1 MTASISMDT
10 TTTTQS
16 ISQNDNSSLTS
27 YSLQGFLQFV
37 MHNSKQIIIS
47 MLFLLLAF
55 GQKLFSNTFSID
67 TQGIIQNNDA
77 LYKSWFELERF
88 GLVLFKKL
96 TGTYLYNNAL
106 ASFTMVVFFGIS
118 AMVWAYLLCSAS
130 HTMKLQPAF
139 FIIPYVASPIFAEML
154 GFLLLGPE
162 ISIAAILTAISLMM
176 WANAAASSSAKQ
188 RILLVIASIVCA
200 TLSFTMYLAMVTFFI
215 TGTAIL
221 YVLKYSDS
229 KYQNHDKNESRAFL
243 IGSVVIFVVSYA
255 LYKLLNAL
263 AMKVKGV
270 TTNAYISDQSR
281 WGKDSPSVILHNM
294 GSHILALYSG
304 EGIFYSV
311 IFSICALCVFVAA
324 IYHVIT
330 KKISLF
336 SCLVVLL
343 IVLSPTI
350 MSFVLGGIPSV
361 RTEMT
366 YPLAFSFITMVL
378 FSGIVFTIQRNA
390 QSIRAE
396 AVTIVAW
403 ILIIAIGWNQA
414 LITSR
419 IFYTENIVFTQDV
432 LTAQEIKSR
441 IDELGLGEHPNE
453 PLVFVGN
460 HVAKCNPDC
469 YSADQLGLTGRSMLE
484 IGFSTEHG
492 TGVKKQFMVDVLGVY
507 YNSAT
512 SEQIEQSEELAE
524 SMPHWPD
531 PGSVAE
537 KDGIISFA
545 VEPFHGMRDILF
557 FKVK

>member
-1 MTASISMDT
+1 MTASINMDT

-16 ISQNDNSSLTS
+16 ISQNDNFSLTS
-27 YSLQGFLQFV
+27 YSLQGFLQFL

-419 IFYTENIVFTQDV
+419 IFYTENFVFTQDV

-537 KDGIISFA
+537 KDGIIIVNF
-545 VEPFHGMRDILF
+545 
-557 FKVK
+557 

>member
-311 IFSICALCVFVAA
+311 IFSICALCMFVAA

-537 KDGIISFA
+537 KDGIIIVNF
-545 VEPFHGMRDILF
+545 
-557 FKVK
+557 

>member
-162 ISIAAILTAISLMM
+162 ISIAAILTAVSLMM

-537 KDGIISFA
+537 KDGIIIVNF
-545 VEPFHGMRDILF
+545 
-557 FKVK
+557 

>member
-16 ISQNDNSSLTS
+16 INQNDNSSLTS

-537 KDGIISFA
+537 KDGIIIVNF
-545 VEPFHGMRDILF
+545 
-557 FKVK
+557 

>member
-378 FSGIVFTIQRNA
+378 FSGIVFTMQRNA

-537 KDGIISFA
+537 KDGII
-545 VEPFHGMRDILF
+545 I
-557 FKVK
+557 VKFYI

>member
-221 YVLKYSDS
+221 YVLRYSDS
-229 KYQNHDKNESRAFL
+229 KYQNHDKNESRVFL
-243 IGSVVIFVVSYA
+243 IGSVIIFVISYA

-281 WGKDSPSVILHNM
+281 WGKDSSSVILHNI
-294 GSHILALYSG
+294 GSHVLALYSG

-311 IFSICALCVFVAA
+311 IFSICALCVFVTA

-537 KDGIISFA
+537 KDGIIIVNF
-545 VEPFHGMRDILF
+545 
-557 FKVK
+557 

>member
-55 GQKLFSNTFSID
+55 GQKLFCNTFSID

-537 KDGIISFA
+537 KDGIIIVNF
-545 VEPFHGMRDILF
+545 
-557 FKVK
+557 

>member
-396 AVTIVAW
+396 AATIVAW

-537 KDGIISFA
+537 KDGIIIVNF
-545 VEPFHGMRDILF
+545 
-557 FKVK
+557 

>member
-453 PLVFVGN
+453 PLVFAGN

-537 KDGIISFA
+537 KDGIIIVNF
-545 VEPFHGMRDILF
+545 
-557 FKVK
+557 

>member
-1 MTASISMDT
+1 MTASISMDA

-537 KDGIISFA
+537 KDGIIIVNF
-545 VEPFHGMRDILF
+545 
-557 FKVK
+557 

>member
-432 LTAQEIKSR
+432 LTAQEIRSR

-537 KDGIISFA
+537 KDGIIIVNF
-545 VEPFHGMRDILF
+545 
-557 FKVK
+557 

>member
-460 HVAKCNPDC
+460 HVAKCNSDC

-537 KDGIISFA
+537 KDGIIIVNF
-545 VEPFHGMRDILF
+545 
-557 FKVK
+557 

>member
-221 YVLKYSDS
+221 YVLRYSDS
-229 KYQNHDKNESRAFL
+229 KYQNHDKNESRVFL

-281 WGKDSPSVILHNM
+281 WGKDSSSVILHNI
-294 GSHILALYSG
+294 GSHVLALYSG

-311 IFSICALCVFVAA
+311 IFSICALCVFVTA

-537 KDGIISFA
+537 KDGIIIVNF
-545 VEPFHGMRDILF
+545 
-557 FKVK
+557 

>member
-243 IGSVVIFVVSYA
+243 IGSVGIFVVSYA

-537 KDGIISFA
+537 KDGIIIVNF
-545 VEPFHGMRDILF
+545 
-557 FKVK
+557 

>member
-1 MTASISMDT
+1 MTASINMDT

-16 ISQNDNSSLTS
+16 ISQNDNFSLTS
-27 YSLQGFLQFV
+27 YSLQGFLQFL

-537 KDGIISFA
+537 KDGIIIVNF
-545 VEPFHGMRDILF
+545 
-557 FKVK
+557 

>member
-221 YVLKYSDS
+221 YVLRYSDS
-229 KYQNHDKNESRAFL
+229 KYQNHDKNESRVFL
-243 IGSVVIFVVSYA
+243 IGSVIIFVISYA

-281 WGKDSPSVILHNM
+281 WGKDSSSVILHNM
-294 GSHILALYSG
+294 GSHVLALYSG

-537 KDGIISFA
+537 KDGIIIVNF
-545 VEPFHGMRDILF
+545 
-557 FKVK
+557 

>member
-512 SEQIEQSEELAE
+512 SEQLEQSEELAE

-537 KDGIISFA
+537 KDGIIIVNF
-545 VEPFHGMRDILF
+545 
-557 FKVK
+557 

>member
-1 MTASISMDT
+1 
-10 TTTTQS
+10 
-16 ISQNDNSSLTS
+16 
-27 YSLQGFLQFV
+27 
-37 MHNSKQIIIS
+37 

-221 YVLKYSDS
+221 YVLRYSDS
-229 KYQNHDKNESRAFL
+229 KYQNHDKNESRVFL
-243 IGSVVIFVVSYA
+243 IGSVIIFVISYA

-281 WGKDSPSVILHNM
+281 WGKDSSSVILHNI
-294 GSHILALYSG
+294 GSHVLALYSG

-311 IFSICALCVFVAA
+311 IFSICALCVFVTA

-537 KDGIISFA
+537 KDGIIIVNF
-545 VEPFHGMRDILF
+545 
-557 FKVK
+557 

>member
-130 HTMKLQPAF
+130 HATKLQPAF
-139 FIIPYVASPIFAEML
+139 FMIPYVASPIFAEML

-537 KDGIISFA
+537 KDGIIIVNF
-545 VEPFHGMRDILF
+545 
-557 FKVK
+557 

>member
-37 MHNSKQIIIS
+37 MHNYKQIIIS

-537 KDGIISFA
+537 KDGIIIVNF
-545 VEPFHGMRDILF
+545 
-557 FKVK
+557 

>member
-118 AMVWAYLLCSAS
+118 AMVWAYLICSAS

-378 FSGIVFTIQRNA
+378 FSGIVFTIQRSA

-469 YSADQLGLTGRSMLE
+469 YSANQLGLTGRSMLE

-537 KDGIISFA
+537 KDGIIIVNF
-545 VEPFHGMRDILF
+545 
-557 FKVK
+557 

>member
-304 EGIFYSV
+304 EGVFYSV

-537 KDGIISFA
+537 KDGIIIVNF
-545 VEPFHGMRDILF
+545 
-557 FKVK
+557 

>member
-311 IFSICALCVFVAA
+311 IFSICALCVFVTA

-537 KDGIISFA
+537 KDGIIIVNF
-545 VEPFHGMRDILF
+545 
-557 FKVK
+557 

>member
-531 PGSVAE
+531 PGSVAG
-537 KDGIISFA
+537 KDGIIIVNF
-545 VEPFHGMRDILF
+545 
-557 FKVK
+557 

>member
-294 GSHILALYSG
+294 GSHILALFSG

-537 KDGIISFA
+537 KDGIIIVNF
-545 VEPFHGMRDILF
+545 
-557 FKVK
+557 

>member
-1 MTASISMDT
+1 
-10 TTTTQS
+10 
-16 ISQNDNSSLTS
+16 
-27 YSLQGFLQFV
+27 
-37 MHNSKQIIIS
+37 
-47 MLFLLLAF
+47 
-55 GQKLFSNTFSID
+55 
-67 TQGIIQNNDA
+67 
-77 LYKSWFELERF
+77 
-88 GLVLFKKL
+88 
-96 TGTYLYNNAL
+96 
-106 ASFTMVVFFGIS
+106 
-118 AMVWAYLLCSAS
+118 
-130 HTMKLQPAF
+130 
-139 FIIPYVASPIFAEML
+139 
-154 GFLLLGPE
+154 
-162 ISIAAILTAISLMM
+162 
-176 WANAAASSSAKQ
+176 
-188 RILLVIASIVCA
+188 
-200 TLSFTMYLAMVTFFI
+200 
-215 TGTAIL
+215 
-221 YVLKYSDS
+221 
-229 KYQNHDKNESRAFL
+229 
-243 IGSVVIFVVSYA
+243 
-255 LYKLLNAL
+255 
-263 AMKVKGV
+263 
-270 TTNAYISDQSR
+270 
-281 WGKDSPSVILHNM
+281 M

-537 KDGIISFA
+537 KDGIIIVNF
-545 VEPFHGMRDILF
+545 
-557 FKVK
+557 

>member
-1 MTASISMDT
+1 
-10 TTTTQS
+10 
-16 ISQNDNSSLTS
+16 
-27 YSLQGFLQFV
+27 
-37 MHNSKQIIIS
+37 

-537 KDGIISFA
+537 KDGII
-545 VEPFHGMRDILF
+545 MLNLI
-557 FKVK
+557 

>member
-537 KDGIISFA
+537 KDGII
-545 VEPFHGMRDILF
+545 I
-557 FKVK
+557 VKFYI

>member
-67 TQGIIQNNDA
+67 TQGLIQNNDA

-537 KDGIISFA
+537 KDGIIIVNF
-545 VEPFHGMRDILF
+545 
-557 FKVK
+557 

>member
-324 IYHVIT
+324 IYHAIT

-537 KDGIISFA
+537 KDGIIIVNF
-545 VEPFHGMRDILF
+545 
-557 FKVK
+557 

>member
-378 FSGIVFTIQRNA
+378 FSSIVFTIQRNA

-537 KDGIISFA
+537 KDGIIIVNF
-545 VEPFHGMRDILF
+545 
-557 FKVK
+557 

>member
-27 YSLQGFLQFV
+27 YSLQEFLQFV

-537 KDGIISFA
+537 KDGIIIVNF
-545 VEPFHGMRDILF
+545 
-557 FKVK
+557 

>member
-330 KKISLF
+330 KKKSLF

-537 KDGIISFA
+537 KDGIIIVNF
-545 VEPFHGMRDILF
+545 
-557 FKVK
+557 

>member
-1 MTASISMDT
+1 
-10 TTTTQS
+10 
-16 ISQNDNSSLTS
+16 
-27 YSLQGFLQFV
+27 

-162 ISIAAILTAISLMM
+162 ISIAVILTATSLMM
-176 WANAAASSSAKQ
+176 WANAAVSSSAKQ

-281 WGKDSPSVILHNM
+281 WGKDSPSVILHNI
-294 GSHILALYSG
+294 GSHVLALYSG

-311 IFSICALCVFVAA
+311 IFSICALCMFVAA

-378 FSGIVFTIQRNA
+378 FSGIVFNIRRNV
-390 QSIRAE
+390 QSIRVE

-419 IFYTENIVFTQDV
+419 IFYTENVVFNQDV
-432 LTAQEIKSR
+432 LTVQAIKSR

-469 YSADQLGLTGRSMLE
+469 YSADRLGLTGRSMLE

-492 TGVKKQFMVDVLGVY
+492 TGIKKQFMVDVLGVY

-512 SEQIEQSEELAE
+512 SEQIEQSEKLAE

-537 KDGIISFA
+537 KDGIIIVNF
-545 VEPFHGMRDILF
+545 
-557 FKVK
+557 

>member
-378 FSGIVFTIQRNA
+378 FSGIVFTIQKNA

-537 KDGIISFA
+537 KDGIIIVNF
-545 VEPFHGMRDILF
+545 
-557 FKVK
+557 

>member
-221 YVLKYSDS
+221 YVLRYSDS

-281 WGKDSPSVILHNM
+281 WGKDSSSVILHNI
-294 GSHILALYSG
+294 GSHVLALYSG

-537 KDGIISFA
+537 KDGIIIVNF
-545 VEPFHGMRDILF
+545 
-557 FKVK
+557 